1 MRDLNKIILAIY
13 ALATPLAANPV
24 RSLFASL
31 NLSGRFTFQ
40 NHNYTNPAGKEG
52 KETKVNTSTS
62 FGVSLGMLNQIEKTK
77 AVLGGEISIS
87 MNQSKA
93 KYNLQVEGGGGPE
106 GKVSITNPY
115 TFGVYGIAGMM
126 MTPKLMF
133 YAKAGYAW
141 TTNQLK
147 YTNLNNN
154 ENPGNQ
160 IYKKTMNGLS
170 GGGGINFLAT
180 NKFMV
185 GGEYLYHAP
194 KEITPRNND
203 SSQGG
208 QKRKF
213 VYHPTVHAISLKLS
227 VLF

>member
-1 MRDLNKIILAIY
+1 MKNLGKTILATCI
-13 ALATPLAANPV
+13 LATPLAADPV
-24 RSLFASL
+24 RGLFASL
-31 NLSGRFTFQ
+31 NLGGRFTPQ
-40 NHNYTNPAGKEG
+40 NHDYTNPGGAVG
-52 KETKVNTSTS
+52 KETKMNTSTS

-77 AVLGGEISIS
+77 AVVGGEVSVS

-93 KYNLQVEGGGGPE
+93 SYNLKVDGGNPE
-106 GKVSITNPY
+106 GRVSITNPF

-154 ENPGNQ
+154 ENPSSKT
-160 IYKKTMNGLS
+160 YKKTMSGLS
-170 GGGGINFLAT
+170 GGGGANFLVT

-203 SSQGG
+203 SPQGS

-213 VYHPTVHAISLKLS
+213 VYHPTVHTVSLKLS
-227 VLF
+227 ILF

>member
-1 MRDLNKIILAIY
+1 MRNPGKIILATCI
-13 ALATPLAANPV
+13 LATPLAADPV
-24 RSLFASL
+24 RGLFASL
-31 NLSGRFTFQ
+31 NLGGRLTSQ
-40 NHNYTNPAGKEG
+40 NHDYTNPGGAVG
-52 KETKVNTSTS
+52 KETKMNTSTS
-62 FGVSLGMLNQIEKTK
+62 FGISLGMLNQVEKTK
-77 AVLGGEISIS
+77 AVVGGEVSVS

-93 KYNLQVEGGGGPE
+93 SYNLKVDGGNPE
-106 GKVSITNPY
+106 GRVSITNPF

-154 ENPGNQ
+154 ENPSNQ
-160 IYKKTMNGLS
+160 TYKKTMSGLS
-170 GGGGINFLAT
+170 GGGGANFLVT

-203 SSQGG
+203 SPQGG

-213 VYHPTVHAISLKLS
+213 VYHPTVHTVSLKLS
-227 VLF
+227 ILF

>member
-1 MRDLNKIILAIY
+1 MRNLNKIILTICVFAP
-13 ALATPLAANPV
+13 PLAADPV
-24 RSLFASL
+24 RGLFASL
-31 NLSGRFTFQ
+31 NLGGRFTFQ
-40 NHNYTNPAGKEG
+40 NHDYTNPGGKEG
-52 KETKVNTSTS
+52 KETKVNTAPS
-62 FGVSLGMLNQIEKTK
+62 FGISLGMLNQIEKTK
-77 AVLGGEISIS
+77 VVVGGEVSVS
-87 MNQSKA
+87 RNQSKA
-93 KYNLQVEGGGGPE
+93 NYNLQVEGSGTE
-106 GKVSITNPY
+106 GRVSITNPY
-115 TFGVYGIAGMM
+115 TLGVYGIAGMM

-154 ENPGNQ
+154 ENPPSKT
-160 IYKKTMNGLS
+160 YKKTMSGLS
-170 GGGGINFLAT
+170 GGGGINFLLT

-203 SSQGG
+203 SPQGG

-213 VYHPTVHAISLKLS
+213 VYHPTVHAVTLKLS
-227 VLF
+227 ILF